1 VNSSRSGSDSRKKAV
16 SIRINRSDV
25 QHIKRLGERLGA
37 RDSDVIRFAIKFM
50 LTRLAPLQDLAVR
63 GRGLVPVFLDAGP
76 ELMHHFELD
85 SSKLAAIINEGVEHG
100 RRVESDDI
108 QLIAMIGVQRSY
120 VRLRVAGLKRVQEGM
135 SEVRDALGTNGATY
149 GTQNNHHGARE
160 DDALEHSLRQY
171 LYEKYLFANSLKSN
185 GDAIGASA
193 VIPNGSE

>member
-85 SSKLAAIINEGVEHG
+85 SSKLAAIINEGVEQG
-100 RRVESDDI
+100 RRVENDDI

-135 SEVRDALGTNGATY
+135 NEVRDALGTNGAAH
-149 GTQNNHHGARE
+149 GSQSNHHGGRE

-185 GDAIGASA
+185 GDAISASV
-193 VIPNGSE
+193 VIPNGGE

>member
-25 QHIKRLGERLGA
+25 QHIKRLSERLGA

-50 LTRLAPLQDLAVR
+50 LTRLAPLQDLAVQ

-85 SSKLAAIINEGVEHG
+85 SSKLAAIINEGVDHG

-108 QLIAMIGVQRSY
+108 QLIAMMGVQRSY
-120 VRLRVAGLKRVQEGM
+120 VRLRVAGLRRVQEGT
-135 SEVRDALGTNGATY
+135 EARDAGMNGAAHNGANNN
-149 GTQNNHHGARE
+149 GTARE

-171 LYEKYLFANSLKSN
+171 LYEKYLFASSQRSN
-185 GDAIGASA
+185 GESLGVSAAS
-193 VIPNGSE
+193 GGE

>member
-85 SSKLAAIINEGVEHG
+85 SSKLGTIINEGVEQP
-100 RRVESDDI
+100 RRVENDDI
-108 QLIAMIGVQRSY
+108 QLIAMMGVQRSY
-120 VRLRVAGLKRVQEGM
+120 VRLRVAGLRRMQEGV
-135 SEVRDALGTNGATY
+135 SDSRDAPNINGASH
-149 GTQNNHHGARE
+149 GAANNHAPARE

-171 LYEKYLFANSLKSN
+171 LYEKYLFANSLRSS
-185 GDAIGASA
+185 GDAVSSSA
-193 VIPNGSE
+193 PSPNGGE